1 MEEGIFIGM
10 SSGAAIYIALEI
22 AKKIKTGDI
31 VVIAADSGEKYIS
44 TSLFDW

>member
-31 VVIAADSGEKYIS
+31 VVIAADRGEKYIS
-44 TSLFDW
+44 TSLFD